1 MKMGDRAMGADR
13 AASMP
18 KTPSDPHR
26 LPPQNLEAEQCVLGS
41 VLLQQGA
48 LAKILD
54 LLIPEDFYREAHKI
68 IFTAMVS
75 LFEKNEPQDIITVTN
90 ILKNKNQLDELGGP
104 AYLANLTD
112 IVPVAANITY
122 YAKIIRSKAILRR
135 LIQTS
140 TEIAARCYEEQ
151 DDIDRLV
158 DDAEQ
163 TIFEIS
169 HSKSNQA
176 FQALSKII
184 PETFKKIERLAE
196 KKELITGVPTGYDD
210 IDKITA
216 GLQSSDLI
224 ILAGRPSMGKTALA
238 MNIVQNASIFN
249 KIPVGVFSLEMSK
262 EQLGMRMLCSV
273 SRVNSQELRTGFI
286 RDTDWPKLARA
297 TGILSEAPIFI
308 DDSPAISVLEMRAKS
323 RRLKAEHNIG
333 LVVVDYLQLMRGRSG
348 AERREQ
354 EISEIS
360 RSLKAMAK
368 ELDLPVIALSQLNR
382 SLESRPNK
390 RPQLSDLRESG
401 AIEQDAD
408 VICFLYRDEVYNKS
422 EDNPKRGIA
431 EIIIGKQRNGPTGT
445 VELTFIDK
453 FTTFENY
460 SRLEIPANYVESN

>member
-1 MKMGDRAMGADR
+1 MKADR
-13 AASMP
+13 TASMP

-41 VLLQQGA
+41 ILLQQGA
-48 LAKILD
+48 LVKILE
-54 LLIPEDFYREAHKI
+54 LVTPVDFYRDAHKN
-68 IFTAMVS
+68 IFSAMVA

-90 ILKNKNQLDELGGP
+90 ILKDRNQLEQIGGP

-112 IVPVAANITY
+112 IVPVAANIIY
-122 YAKIIRSKAILRR
+122 YAQIIRSKSILRR
-135 LIQTS
+135 LILTC
-140 TEIAARCYEEQ
+140 TEIASRCYEEQ
-151 DDIDRLV
+151 DEIDSLV

-169 HSKSNQA
+169 RTKSSQD

-184 PETFKKIERLAE
+184 PETFKRIERLAE

-210 IDKITA
+210 LDRITA
-216 GLQSSDLI
+216 GLQPSDLI

-238 MNIVQNASIFN
+238 MNIVQNAAIFN
-249 KIPVGVFSLEMSK
+249 KIPVAVFSLEMSK

-273 SRVNSQELRTGFI
+273 SRVDSQDLRTGFI
-286 RDTDWPKLARA
+286 RDLDWPKLARA
-297 TGILSEAPIFI
+297 TGILSDAPIFI
-308 DDSPAISVLEMRAKS
+308 DDTPAISVLEMRAKS
-323 RRLKAEHNIG
+323 RRLKAEHNIA
-333 LVVVDYLQLMRGRSG
+333 LVVLDYLQLMRGRSS

-408 VICFLYRDEVYNKS
+408 VICFLYRDEIYNKS

-431 EIIIGKQRNGPTGT
+431 EVIIGKQRNGPTGT

-453 FTTFENY
+453 YTTFENY
-460 SRLEIPANYVESN
+460 SRLEIPAAYVESS